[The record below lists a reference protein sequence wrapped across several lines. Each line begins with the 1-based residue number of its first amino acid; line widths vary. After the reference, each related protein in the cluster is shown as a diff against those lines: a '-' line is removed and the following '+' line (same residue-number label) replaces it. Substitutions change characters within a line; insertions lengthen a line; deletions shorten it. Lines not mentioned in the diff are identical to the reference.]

1 MSNRGV
7 ATPVRTMPD
16 AAAKSH
22 VQALAGRGVV
32 RNFRRGVVLI
42 QEGDQGD
49 TLYIVQSGKVRA
61 FAADESGKEIT
72 LGLYGPG
79 ELIGEMSLDGGPR
92 SASIE
97 TLEPTTCV
105 VLSRATMLAYIA
117 EQPAFALEMISRLI
131 RRARVATEGTRSLAL
146 SDVYQRFSRLLDELA
161 GPPAPDGTRMLED
174 RMTQQ
179 QIASHLACSRE
190 MVSRLMKDLQTG
202 GYVEVRERRI
212 VLKKALPARW

>member
-1 MSNRGV
+1 LSV
-7 ATPVRTMPD
+7 ATATSRV
-16 AAAKSH
+16 K
-22 VQALAGRGVV
+22 ALAARGVV
-32 RNFRRGVVLI
+32 RQFRRGAVLI
-42 QEGDQGD
+42 QEGDEGN
-49 TLYIVQSGKVRA
+49 TLYIVQTGRVRA
-61 FAADESGKEIT
+61 FAADVSGKEIT

-92 SASIE
+92 SANVE

-105 VLSRATMLAYIA
+105 VLTRETMLAYIA
-117 EQPAFALEMISRLI
+117 EEPAFALELIARLI

-146 SDVYQRFSRLLDELA
+146 TDVYHRFSRLLDEFA
-161 GPPAPDGTRMLED
+161 GPPAPDGSRVFQE

-202 GYVEVRERRI
+202 GYVEMRDRRI
-212 VLKKALPARW
+212 VIKRALPPRW